1 MRVLWLPAVLR
12 GAGLTVREYPGWR
25 TRGSDR
31 WGEVVGFGPLR
42 GVVCHATAGSRTS
55 TDAGETRTLW
65 ITGSTSAPVPI
76 SQAYLSRSGEW
87 TVGASGRC
95 NHVLLGHKGPHKG
108 YGNYQLLG
116 VEGQNDNRGEPWP
129 PQMLASYQRGV
140 AAICAHMRWEPWR
153 VVGHREHQDGKSDP
167 LGVDMAAFR
176 RRVAQLLEENGEDD
190 MPTADEVARATIER
204 LLATKVVSRVSG
216 KEVYLVNTVI
226 NGGYEAAYRGR
237 EVAAQQLAIAK
248 ATHAVVAGQDPDVV
262 FRAALAEHRAELVAQ
277 LGDDVADRVAA
288 RLTEQSSPEQVRQAL
303 REELGG
309 IRLAVEQPP
318 DAPE

>member
-1 MRVLWLPAVLR
+1 MGRWTDIATWRGNGQNQGPGGMVEQRGLVLHIAVGWFGGTIAWQHNPASRV
-12 GAGLTVREYPGWR
+12 
-25 TRGSDR
+25 SSHF
-31 WGEVVGFGPLR
+31 VVGREQGELAQMVDTATRAWTQGDGNGRWLSSENEGFLARDSRNPGGWERLSPWQVEANARILAKAHQVYGVPLR
-42 GVVCHATAGSRTS
+42 IATHP
-55 TDAGETRTLW
+55 GER
-65 ITGSTSAPVPI
+65 G
-76 SQAYLSRSGEW
+76 
-87 TVGASGRC
+87 
-95 NHVLLGHKGPHKG
+95 LGHHSMDREWLDEQWGHDECPG
-108 YGNYQLLG
+108 
-116 VEGQNDNRGEPWP
+116 
-129 PQMLASYQRGV
+129 
-140 AAICAHMRWEPWR
+140 AAI
-153 VVGHREHQDGKSDP
+153 
-167 LGVDMAAFR
+167 
-176 RRVAQLLEENGEDD
+176 VAQKPAIVARAKQIVEGEDD
-190 MPTADEVARATIER
+190 MPTADEVAKATIDR

-216 KEVYLVNTVI
+216 KEVSLVGTVL

-237 EVAAQQLAIAK
+237 EVAAQQLALSK